1 MDPQKLE
8 IKKLDASTADGS
20 VLQFINEYFSKNP
33 MNDLF
38 QIEGDM
44 LVAINKY
51 LADGKTSLLAYYDDE
66 LVGCRTGNIYTYA
79 QYLKEFETV
88 FSKFTAFLD
97 PSAPNVENNQRVM
110 ACMEKVSEFDHTK
123 YGITDESVLYE
134 AGALCTMPKM
144 RQLKVGSQLVEKSLK
159 MAKDAG
165 AEYYKVIVVSTFA
178 KKIFDKFGFETV
190 NTIKYAEMFK
200 DDKDILD
207 RIDPIH
213 PEAYLV
219 LKKLWFELFNFQAAR
234 LVIKVRNEFTE
245 G

>member
-1 MDPQKLE
+1 
-8 IKKLDASTADGS
+8 
-20 VLQFINEYFSKNP
+20 
-33 MNDLF
+33 
-38 QIEGDM
+38 
-44 LVAINKY
+44 
-51 LADGKTSLLAYYDDE
+51 
-66 LVGCRTGNIYTYA
+66 
-79 QYLKEFETV
+79 
-88 FSKFTAFLD
+88 
-97 PSAPNVENNQRVM
+97 M

-219 LKKLWFELFNFQAAR
+219 LKKL
-234 LVIKVRNEFTE
+234 
-245 G
+245 

>member
-97 PSAPNVENNQRVM
+97 LAAAP
-110 ACMEKVSEFDHTK
+110 
-123 YGITDESVLYE
+123 
-134 AGALCTMPKM
+134 
-144 RQLKVGSQLVEKSLK
+144 QLNFWKSLLI
-159 MAKDAG
+159 G
-165 AEYYKVIVVSTFA
+165 RNF
-178 KKIFDKFGFETV
+178 KIKFSQPIETQV
-190 NTIKYAEMFK
+190 RRMW
-200 DDKDILD
+200 
-207 RIDPIH
+207 RII
-213 PEAYLV
+213 
-219 LKKLWFELFNFQAAR
+219 N
-234 LVIKVRNEFTE
+234 